1 MTFYEEL
8 AGLTA
13 KERDYL
19 LTSPIIEDALHGRIT
34 LSQYAAFLKEAY
46 FHVKQTVPLLMDCGA
61 RLGDDREW
69 LRKAVAHYIEDEYG
83 HEQWILSDI
92 AHCGFDAERVRN
104 GDPSRATEL
113 MVSYA
118 FDTIERRN
126 PVGFFGMVYVL
137 EGTSVALA
145 TQAAETI
152 RSTLD
157 LPRESF
163 SYLLSHGDIDQ
174 THVQFLENLLEQL
187 GPEDRKDVIHC
198 ARRFFWLYAEIF
210 RSLPD
215 AATAEARDELR
226 RVA

>member
-8 AGLTA
+8 AGLMA

-46 FHVKQTVPLLMDCGA
+46 FHVKQTVPLLMACGA
-61 RLGDDREW
+61 RLGDDKEW
-69 LRKAVAHYIEDEYG
+69 LRKAVAHYIADEYG

-92 AHCGFDAERVRN
+92 AHCGFDAERVRD
-104 GDPSRATEL
+104 GEPSRATEL

-118 FDTIERRN
+118 FDTIARRN

-152 RSTLD
+152 RST
-157 LPRESF
+157 REWSTLKSGSSPYF
-163 SYLLSHGDIDQ
+163 MSARTAVGEVKIPVVPSSSTATLQLASAAGKSSAPSKTTD
-174 THVQFLENLLEQL
+174 VQPMSS
-187 GPEDRKDVIHC
+187 G
-198 ARRFFWLYAEIF
+198 A
-210 RSLPD
+210 
-215 AATAEARDELR
+215 
-226 RVA
+226 